1 MVKNLEIRGE
11 KNCSIFRICSFS
23 VRILK
28 KIEKVR
34 KGLERNDFKSH
45 FKFNRENYF
54 QYYFQNYSELKIKAI
69 GKKSLLY
76 VQICLIS
83 F

>member
-11 KNCSIFRICSFS
+11 KNCSISRICSFS
-23 VRILK
+23 VGILK

-34 KGLERNDFKSH
+34 KGLERKDFKSH

-54 QYYFQNYSELKIKAI
+54 QYYFRNYSVKIKGI

>member
-1 MVKNLEIRGE
+1 MVKNLEIRDE

-34 KGLERNDFKSH
+34 KGLERNDFK
-45 FKFNRENYF
+45 FNRENYF
-54 QYYFQNYSELKIKAI
+54 QYYFQNYSVKIKGI

>member
-11 KNCSIFRICSFS
+11 KNCSISRICSFS
-23 VRILK
+23 VGILK

-34 KGLERNDFKSH
+34 KGLERNDFK
-45 FKFNRENYF
+45 FNRENYF
-54 QYYFQNYSELKIKAI
+54 QYYFRNYSVKIKGI

>member
-11 KNCSIFRICSFS
+11 KNCSISRICSFS
-23 VRILK
+23 VGILK

-34 KGLERNDFKSH
+34 KGLERNDFK
-45 FKFNRENYF
+45 FNRENYF
-54 QYYFQNYSELKIKAI
+54 QYYFQNYSVKIKAI